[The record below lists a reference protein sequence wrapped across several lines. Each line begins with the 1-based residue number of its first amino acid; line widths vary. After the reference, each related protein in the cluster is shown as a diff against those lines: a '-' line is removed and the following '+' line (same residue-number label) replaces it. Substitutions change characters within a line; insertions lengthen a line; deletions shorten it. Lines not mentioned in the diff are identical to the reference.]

1 MNSIND
7 NESTDATD
15 SYDDIF
21 DEDVP
26 EKPEPE
32 KPISSRW
39 DLQESWANLEEAAP
53 TDVQKGDIIPGT
65 VVAVQDQYII
75 VDIGAKFEGMVPRNE
90 FAEGEELPAENDEIR
105 VAVVRVDDEAGQI
118 TLSKKR
124 ADYEQAWEKLY
135 RAQQNGEVLTGMV
148 TDRVRGG
155 LRVDVGMPGF
165 VPASHVAI
173 RDVRKLN
180 KLIGKVLKL
189 KVLEVDR
196 RRNQI
201 VLSHRQVV
209 EEERTRRREET
220 LSRLE
225 EGVVCEGRVRNITN
239 YGAFVDLGGVDGL
252 LHISEMAW
260 SHVDHPSDVVT
271 PGEIIRVMVLD
282 IEKDG
287 ERISLGRRQ
296 LLPNPWTQAAN
307 QLEAGS
313 LYEAV
318 IARVV
323 DTGAFASLKEA
334 DVEGFI
340 PLRELSSQH
349 IDQAKDVVSK
359 GQKVKV
365 KLLDLDAT
373 AHKMTLSL
381 MGAEAESDRQEYEE
395 YMKSQQAPPVK
406 LGDQFGEV
414 LNQTKASLVDSE
426 QPDKDTDE
434 PTEQEQPDEDT
445 DEPAESEQ
453 PDEDTDEPAE
463 PEQPDEDTDEPTESE
478 QPDKDTDEPAEQEP
492 ADEQAETLGPDEPA
506 PTAPAEPESSTDEAD
521 AEPDE
526 AEEPEQPEA
535 IGEEEVS

>member
-1 MNSIND
+1 MSSDND
-7 NESTDATD
+7 NESTDTTD

-21 DEDVP
+21 DEDVQ
-26 EKPEPE
+26 EQTQEE

-39 DLQESWANLEEAAP
+39 DLQESWADLEEATP

-65 VVAVQDQYII
+65 VVAVQEQYIV
-75 VDIGAKFEGMVPRNE
+75 VDVGAKFEGLVPRNE
-90 FAEGEELPAENDEIR
+90 FATGEELPAEDDEIR
-105 VAVVRVDDEAGQI
+105 VAVVRVDDDAGQI
-118 TLSKKR
+118 ILSKKR

-135 RAQQNGEVLTGMV
+135 RAQENGEILTGMV
-148 TDRVRGG
+148 TERVKGG

-173 RDVRKLN
+173 RDVRKLGQ
-180 KLIGKVLKL
+180 LVGKVLKL
-189 KVLEVDR
+189 RVVEVDR

-201 VLSHRQVV
+201 VLSHRQVI
-209 EEERTRRREET
+209 EEERARRREET
-220 LSRLE
+220 LSRLA

-239 YGAFVDLGGVDGL
+239 YGAFIDLGGVDGL

-260 SHVDHPSDVVT
+260 SHVDHPSDVVK

-282 IEKDG
+282 IQNDG
-287 ERISLGRRQ
+287 ERISLGMRQ
-296 LLPNPWTQAAN
+296 LLPDPWAQAAK
-307 QLEAGS
+307 QLEIGT

-340 PLRELSSQH
+340 PLRELSSEH
-349 IDQAKDVVSK
+349 VSQAKEVVSK

-381 MGAEAESDRQEYEE
+381 MGAEAEHDRQEYEE
-395 YMKSQQAPPVK
+395 YMKSQQPPPIK

-414 LNQTKASLVDSE
+414 LNQTKASLADS
-426 QPDKDTDE
+426 K
-434 PTEQEQPDEDT
+434 QPDEDT
-445 DEPAESEQ
+445 DEPAEQ
-453 PDEDTDEPAE
+453 R
-463 PEQPDEDTDEPTESE
+463 
-478 QPDKDTDEPAEQEP
+478 P
-492 ADEQAETLGPDEPA
+492 ADEQPETPGPDELA
-506 PTAPAEPESSTDEAD
+506 PTAPAAVESSAKEADAEPDEAD

-526 AEEPEQPEA
+526 AAAEPEEA
-535 IGEEEVS
+535 DA

>member
-1 MNSIND
+1 MSSIND
-7 NESTDATD
+7 DESTDATD

-26 EKPEPE
+26 EEPRQE

-39 DLQESWANLEEAAP
+39 DLQESWADLEEAAP

-65 VVAVQDQYII
+65 VVAVQDQYIV
-75 VDIGAKFEGMVPRNE
+75 VDVGAKFEGLVPRNE
-90 FAEGEELPAENDEIR
+90 FAAGEELPAENDEIR
-105 VAVVRVDDEAGQI
+105 VAVVRIDDDAGQI
-118 TLSKKR
+118 ILSKKR

-135 RAQQNGEVLTGMV
+135 RAQHNGEVLTGMV
-148 TDRVRGG
+148 TDRVKGG

-165 VPASHVAI
+165 VPASQVAI
-173 RDVRKLN
+173 RDVRKLD
-180 KLIGKVLKL
+180 KLVGKVLKL
-189 KVLEVDR
+189 KVIEIDR
-196 RRNQI
+196 LRNQI
-201 VLSHRQVV
+201 VLSHRQVI
-209 EEERTRRREET
+209 EEERARRREET

-239 YGAFVDLGGVDGL
+239 YGAFIDLGGVDGL

-260 SHVDHPSDVVT
+260 SHVDHPSDVIK

-282 IEKDG
+282 IQKDG

-296 LLPNPWTQAAN
+296 LLPDPWTQAAK
-307 QLEAGS
+307 QLEAGA

-349 IDQAKDVVSK
+349 ITQAKEVVSK

-365 KLLDLDAT
+365 KLLDLDAS

-381 MGAEAESDRQEYEE
+381 TGAEAERDRQEYEE
-395 YMKSQQAPPVK
+395 YMKSQQPPPVR

-414 LNQTKASLVDSE
+414 LNQTRASLAGS
-426 QPDKDTDE
+426 
-434 PTEQEQPDEDT
+434 EQPDEDT
-445 DEPAESEQ
+445 DEAAEPESPAEEADVEPDEAEEADQ

-463 PEQPDEDTDEPTESE
+463 PESSAEEPDV
-478 QPDKDTDEPAEQEP
+478 
-492 ADEQAETLGPDEPA
+492 
-506 PTAPAEPESSTDEAD
+506 
-521 AEPDE
+521 EPDE
-526 AEEPEQPEA
+526 AEEADQPESS
-535 IGEEEVS
+535 EEETT

>member
-1 MNSIND
+1 MSSIND
-7 NESTDATD
+7 DESTDTTD

-26 EKPEPE
+26 EEPREE

-39 DLQESWANLEEAAP
+39 DLQESWADLEEAIP

-65 VVAVQDQYII
+65 VVAVQDQYIV
-75 VDIGAKFEGMVPRNE
+75 VDVGAKSEGMVPRNE
-90 FAEGEELPAENDEIR
+90 FAAGEELPAEGAEIR

-135 RAQQNGEVLTGMV
+135 RAQQDGEVLTGMV
-148 TDRVRGG
+148 TDRVKGG

-196 RRNQI
+196 LRNQI
-201 VLSHRQVV
+201 VLSHRQVI

-225 EGVVCEGRVRNITN
+225 EGVVCEGRVRNVTN

-260 SHVDHPSDVVT
+260 SHVDHPSDVVK

-282 IEKDG
+282 IQKDG
-287 ERISLGRRQ
+287 ERISLGMRQ
-296 LLPNPWTQAAN
+296 LLPDPWKQAAK
-307 QLEAGS
+307 QLEVGS

-349 IDQAKDVVSK
+349 ISQAKEVASK
-359 GQKVKV
+359 GQKVNV
-365 KLLDLDAT
+365 KLLDLDAN

-381 MGAEAESDRQEYEE
+381 MGAETESDRQEYEE
-395 YMKSQQAPPVK
+395 YMKSQQAPAVR

-414 LNQTKASLVDSE
+414 LNQTKASLAD
-426 QPDKDTDE
+426 
-434 PTEQEQPDEDT
+434 
-445 DEPAESEQ
+445 SEQ

-463 PEQPDEDTDEPTESE
+463 PEQPDEDTDELAEPE
-478 QPDKDTDEPAEQEP
+478 QPDEDTDEPAEQEP
-492 ADEQAETLGPDEPA
+492 ADEQAETPGPDEPV
-506 PTAPAEPESSTDEAD
+506 PTEPESSAEEAE

-526 AEEPEQPEA
+526 ADETDQPEA
-535 IGEEEVS
+535 TGEEETS

>member
-1 MNSIND
+1 MSSIND
-7 NESTDATD
+7 NESTNTTD

-21 DEDVP
+21 DKDVP
-26 EKPEPE
+26 EEARQE
-32 KPISSRW
+32 KAISSRW
-39 DLQESWANLEEAAP
+39 DLQESWADLEEAAP

-65 VVAVQDQYII
+65 VVAVQEQYII
-75 VDIGAKFEGMVPRNE
+75 VDVGAKFEGMVPRNE
-90 FAEGEELPAENDEIR
+90 FAADEELPAEGTEIR
-105 VAVVRVDDEAGQI
+105 VAVVRIDDEAGHI

-148 TDRVRGG
+148 TDRVKGG

-180 KLIGKVLKL
+180 QLVGKVLKL

-196 RRNQI
+196 LRNQI
-201 VLSHRQVV
+201 VLSHRQVI
-209 EEERTRRREET
+209 EEERARRREET
-220 LSRLE
+220 LARLE
-225 EGVVCEGRVRNITN
+225 VGVVCEGQVRNITN

-260 SHVDHPSDVVT
+260 SHVDHPSDVLK

-282 IEKDG
+282 IQNDG
-287 ERISLGRRQ
+287 ERISLGMRQ
-296 LLPNPWTQAAN
+296 LLPDPWTQAAK
-307 QLEAGS
+307 QLEVGT

-340 PLRELSSQH
+340 PLRELSSGH
-349 IDQAKDVVSK
+349 VSQAKEVVSK
-359 GQKVKV
+359 GQKINV

-381 MGAEAESDRQEYEE
+381 MGAETESNRQEYEE
-395 YMKSQQAPPVK
+395 YMKSQQAPTVK
-406 LGDQFGEV
+406 LGDQFGEM
-414 LNQTKASLVDSE
+414 LNQTKASLADSE
-426 QPDKDTDE
+426 P
-434 PTEQEQPDEDT
+434 
-445 DEPAESEQ
+445 

-463 PEQPDEDTDEPTESE
+463 PEQPDEDTDKPAEPV
-478 QPDKDTDEPAEQEP
+478 QPDGDTDEPAEPEQLGEDIDEP
-492 ADEQAETLGPDEPA
+492 AEPEQPDEDIDEPAEPAPTDEQAEMPGPDEPA
-506 PTAPAEPESSTDEAD
+506 PTAPAEPESPDKEAD
-521 AEPDE
+521 AESNEADE
-526 AEEPEQPEA
+526 AEQLEA
-535 IGEEEVS
+535 TDEEETS

>member
-1 MNSIND
+1 MSSIND
-7 NESTDATD
+7 NESTDTAD
-15 SYDDIF
+15 SYDNIF
-21 DEDVP
+21 DEDIP
-26 EKPEPE
+26 EQPRQV

-39 DLQESWANLEEAAP
+39 DLQESWACLEEATP

-65 VVAVQDQYII
+65 VVAVQDQHIV
-75 VDIGAKFEGMVPRNE
+75 VDIGAKFEGMIPRNE
-90 FAEGEELPAENDEIR
+90 FAPGEELPTEGAEIR
-105 VAVVRVDDEAGQI
+105 VAVVRVDDEASQI

-124 ADYEQAWEKLY
+124 ADYEEAWEKLY
-135 RAQQNGEVLTGMV
+135 QARENGKVLTGMV

-173 RDVRKLN
+173 RDVRNLGKLV
-180 KLIGKVLKL
+180 GKVLRL

-196 RRNQI
+196 LRNQI
-201 VLSHRQVV
+201 VLSHREVI
-209 EEERTRRREET
+209 EEERARRREET
-220 LSRLE
+220 LSRLA

-260 SHVDHPSDVVT
+260 SHVDHPSDVVQ

-282 IEKDG
+282 IDKNG

-296 LLPNPWTQAAN
+296 LLPDPWKQAAK
-307 QLEAGS
+307 QLEVGS

-349 IDQAKDVVSK
+349 ISQAKEVVSK

-381 MGAEAESDRQEYEE
+381 VGAEAERDRQEYEE
-395 YMKSQQAPPVK
+395 YMKSQQPPPVK
-406 LGDQFGEV
+406 LGDQFAEV
-414 LNQTKASLVDSE
+414 LNQTKASLAD
-426 QPDKDTDE
+426 
-434 PTEQEQPDEDT
+434 
-445 DEPAESEQ
+445 SEQ
-453 PDEDTDEPAE
+453 PDED
-463 PEQPDEDTDEPTESE
+463 S
-478 QPDKDTDEPAEQEP
+478 DEPAEQEP
-492 ADEQAETLGPDEPA
+492 AAEQAETPRPDEPA
-506 PTAPAEPESSTDEAD
+506 PTAPAESESPTEEANT
-521 AEPDE
+521 EPDE
-526 AEEPEQPEA
+526 ADGEEQPEA
-535 IGEEEVS
+535 TGEEEAS

>member
-1 MNSIND
+1 MDSTND
-7 NESTDATD
+7 NEATDATD
-15 SYDDIF
+15 SYDNIF
-21 DEDVP
+21 DEDVQ
-26 EKPEPE
+26 EEPRQE
-32 KPISSRW
+32 EPISSRW
-39 DLQESWANLEEAAP
+39 DLQESWADLEEATP

-65 VVAVQDQYII
+65 VVAVQDQYIV
-75 VDIGAKFEGMVPRNE
+75 VDIGAKSEGMIPRNE
-90 FAEGEELPAENDEIR
+90 FAEGEELPAEDDEIR

-135 RAQQNGEVLTGMV
+135 RVQENGEVLTGMV
-148 TDRVRGG
+148 TERVKGG

-209 EEERTRRREET
+209 EEERARRREET
-220 LSRLE
+220 LARLA
-225 EGVVCEGRVRNITN
+225 EGVVCEGQVRNITN
-239 YGAFVDLGGVDGL
+239 YGAFIDLGGVDGL

-260 SHVDHPSDVVT
+260 SHVDHPSDVVKS
-271 PGEIIRVMVLD
+271 GEIIRVMVLD
-282 IEKDG
+282 MEKDG
-287 ERISLGRRQ
+287 ERISLGMRQ
-296 LLPNPWTQAAN
+296 LLPNPWTQAAQ
-307 QLEAGS
+307 QLDADS
-313 LYEAV
+313 LYNAV
-318 IARVV
+318 ITRVV

-349 IDQAKDVVSK
+349 ISGAKEVVSK

-381 MGAEAESDRQEYEE
+381 MGAEAEGDRQEYEE
-395 YMKSQQAPPVK
+395 YMKSQQPPEVK

-414 LNQTKASLVDSE
+414 LNQTRASLADAE
-426 QPDKDTDE
+426 Q
-434 PTEQEQPDEDT
+434 
-445 DEPAESEQ
+445 S
-453 PDEDTDEPAE
+453 DEDTDEPAE
-463 PEQPDEDTDEPTESE
+463 PE
-478 QPDKDTDEPAEQEP
+478 P
-492 ADEQAETLGPDEPA
+492 ADEQAETPEPDEPA
-506 PTAPAEPESSTDEAD
+506 PTAPAEPESSDEEPD
-521 AEPDE
+521 VEPDE
-526 AEEPEQPEA
+526 AEEPEQPESSD
-535 IGEEEVS
+535 EEAT